1 MTVDT
6 AQLEM
11 IRVAARKLAD
21 RFGDEYWLD
30 ADRNKKYPWDFIK
43 AFAEQ
48 GWLGVLMPEEYG
60 GMGLGMT
67 EAGVILHEIGESG
80 GGHSGASAF
89 QYYVFPPSPIIH
101 HGSEAMKKKYLPLL
115 AKGEMMMCFG
125 VTEPDS
131 GVDTSRIKTC
141 AKREDG
147 RWLINGQ
154 KVWISNAINAD
165 RILLLTRTSPR
176 DGNRP
181 FDGMTLF
188 FCELDRKHI
197 DVRPIDKLGRGCID
211 SNELFIENLEA
222 RDEDVV
228 GDVGQGFK
236 CLLDGLNPER
246 IAVAFAQIGTGRAAL
261 RKAVQY
267 AKERVVFDRPIG
279 KNQAIAHPLA
289 DSYMRLSAAEM
300 VAMKAAQLFDARQPC
315 GPEANTAKYLA
326 TEAAFEAADRAMQTL
341 GGYSYAKEY
350 HVERY
355 WRETRLLKIAPISQ
369 EMVLNYISQK
379 VLDLPKSY

>member
-1 MTVDT
+1 MNLTTRERSVAAEIARKT
-6 AQLEM
+6 GNGPNGNGQ
-11 IRVAARKLAD
+11 AARKYFESL
-21 RFGDEYWLD
+21 EYVLKHILQTQ
-30 ADRNKKYPWDFIK
+30 N
-43 AFAEQ
+43 AEQ
-48 GWLGVLMPEEYG
+48 
-60 GMGLGMT
+60 
-67 EAGVILHEIGESG
+67 A
-80 GGHSGASAF
+80 
-89 QYYVFPPSPIIH
+89 
-101 HGSEAMKKKYLPLL
+101 
-115 AKGEMMMCFG
+115 
-125 VTEPDS
+125 
-131 GVDTSRIKTC
+131 
-141 AKREDG
+141 
-147 RWLINGQ
+147 
-154 KVWISNAINAD
+154 
-165 RILLLTRTSPR
+165 
-176 DGNRP
+176 
-181 FDGMTLF
+181 
-188 FCELDRKHI
+188 
-197 DVRPIDKLGRGCID
+197 
-211 SNELFIENLEA
+211 ELFIENLEA